1 MPHIDA
7 EGYRLAY
14 RTAGPGDSD
23 PVLLLHGILGSIGS
37 ELEPL
42 VPCLA
47 EDCFVLSL
55 DFRMHGESVS
65 PAPDFSIGDLCDD
78 IILLLDRLGIHAA
91 HAFGYSLGGY
101 AALYLEKT
109 RPGRLRSLLM
119 HGTKFYW
126 DEDTAAQFALHLD
139 PDSIAKRRPKWAELL
154 RSQHDV
160 QGADHWKR
168 LCRAAGEFVRSLPGR
183 FPEADCAAI
192 GIPVQVSLGDRDDLV
207 PLAEAASLARALP
220 KGSLSVLPDTRH
232 PIGACD
238 PALLAGQMRAFMR
251 RTARGN

>member
-1 MPHIDA
+1 MPYIDA
-7 EGYRLAY
+7 EGQRLAY
-14 RTAGPGDSD
+14 RTAGPSGSD
-23 PVLLLHGILGSIGS
+23 PVLLLHGILGSMAS

-42 VPCLA
+42 IPCLA
-47 EDCFVLSL
+47 EDCFVLAL

-65 PAPDFSIGDLCDD
+65 PAPAFSIEDLSDD
-78 IILLLDRLGIHAA
+78 IIAVLDRVGIHAA
-91 HAFGYSLGGY
+91 HVFGYSLGGY

-126 DEDTAAQFALHLD
+126 DEDAAAQFSLNLD
-139 PDSIAKRRPKWAELL
+139 PERIEKRRPKWAELL
-154 RSQHDV
+154 RSQHDA
-160 QGADHWKR
+160 QGTDHWKR
-168 LCRAAGEFVRSLPGR
+168 LCRAAGEFVQSLPGK
-183 FPEADCAAI
+183 FLEADCGAI
-192 GIPVQVSLGDRDDLV
+192 GIPVQVSIGDRDDLV
-207 PLAEAASLARALP
+207 PVAEAASLARALP
-220 KGSLSVLPDTRH
+220 RGSLAVLPDTRH